1 MADRLVV
8 DGGELAYFMKL
19 LNKSSSSLKGL
30 RKALS
35 DQGDFR
41 V

>member
-8 DGGELAYFMKL
+8 DGGALAHFMKL

-30 RKALS
+30 RNALATPPS
-35 DQGDFR
+35 R
-41 V
+41 A